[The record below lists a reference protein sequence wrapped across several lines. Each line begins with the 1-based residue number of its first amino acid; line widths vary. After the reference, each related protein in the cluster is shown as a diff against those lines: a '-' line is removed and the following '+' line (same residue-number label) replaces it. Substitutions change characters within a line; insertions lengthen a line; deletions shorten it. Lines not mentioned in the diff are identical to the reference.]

1 MKKFLVI
8 LLSLVLCPLS
18 LLTGCSNEPPVSVS
32 TEKVL
37 AVKDFLSLTYEGT
50 ISPSSEL
57 KIFSPV
63 SGNVMEKYI
72 EDDADISE
80 RQMLFKV
87 DSLEAHSNFLQAK
100 RELAET
106 MTALAKALVEKD
118 SAAPELQRQVEEKKA
133 LVQKLEEESARGII
147 YAPKAGRLAKI
158 APLGSP
164 VTENETLLATIGN
177 INPVAVN
184 VELSAAESKILSSS
198 PDLKIS
204 LKLNDGTTYPNNGTF
219 KDGAIL
225 FENPDE
231 LLHFGSAAQVVI
243 DNIKIPNALLINE
256 KAVKNNGAENFVY
269 INKNGNA
276 AVKKIQ
282 LGDKLGNYFVVK
294 DGLTADDIVIT
305 DGFENLREGSPLN
318 VNDK

>member
-1 MKKFLVI
+1 MGMKKI
-8 LLSLVLCPLS
+8 LM
-18 LLTGCSNEPPVSVS
+18 LLLITIFIAGCSNEPPVSVS

-63 SGNVMEKYI
+63 SGKVMEKYT

-87 DSLEAHSNFLQAK
+87 DSLEAHSNLLQAK

-118 SAAPELQRQVEEKKA
+118 SSAPELQRQVEEKKA
-133 LVQKLEEESARGII
+133 LVQKLEEESAKGII

-164 VTENETLLATIGN
+164 VKENETLLATIGN

-204 LKLNDGTTYPNNGTF
+204 LKLSDGTTYNHNGTF

-231 LLHFGSAAQVVI
+231 LLHFGSVAQVVI

-256 KAVKNNGAENFVY
+256 KAVKNNGTENFVY

-305 DGFENLREGSPLN
+305 DGFENLREGSPLKSN
-318 VNDK
+318 

>member
-1 MKKFLVI
+1 MRKIFI
-8 LLSLVLCPLS
+8 LICAAAIFIA
-18 LLTGCSNEPPVSVS
+18 GCSNEPPVSVS

-63 SGNVMEKYI
+63 SGKVMEKYI

-106 MTALAKALVEKD
+106 MTALAKALVEND
-118 SAAPELQRQVEEKKA
+118 SSAPELQRQVEEKKA

-164 VTENETLLATIGN
+164 VKENETLLATIGN
-177 INPVAVN
+177 INPVAVD

-204 LKLNDGTTYPNNGTF
+204 VKLSDGTTYNHNGTF

-282 LGDKLGNYFVVK
+282 LGDKLGTYFVVK

>member
-1 MKKFLVI
+1 MGMKKI
-8 LLSLVLCPLS
+8 LM
-18 LLTGCSNEPPVSVS
+18 LLLITIFIAGCSNEPPVSVS

-63 SGNVMEKYI
+63 SGKVMEKFI

-87 DSLEAHSNFLQAK
+87 DSLEAHSNLLQAK

-118 SAAPELQRQVEEKKA
+118 SSAPELQRQVEEKKA
-133 LVQKLEEESARGII
+133 LVQKLEEESAKGII

-164 VTENETLLATIGN
+164 VKENETLLATIGN

-204 LKLNDGTTYPNNGTF
+204 LKLSDGTTYNHNGTF

-231 LLHFGSAAQVVI
+231 LLHFGSVAQVVI
-243 DNIKIPNALLINE
+243 DNIKIPNALLISE

-282 LGDKLGNYFVVK
+282 LGDKLGTYFVVK